1 MFETDDWLI
10 KQILLEKDRA
20 AGEKLVDR
28 YYKKIYREV
37 YLKTGDEELAKDL
50 TQESFIQILKNLHMF
65 DSSKA
70 SFKTWIITIARHK
83 VIDYMRSRQHHE
95 IMMTE
100 ILEDYEQED
109 SVNLEQQVA
118 DRMAAARVENL
129 LETEEAES
137 IDIFRM
143 KAQQGYSFSEV
154 SSATGMAGSSVKKR
168 YYSVVKKLRKELR
181 DYE

>member
-20 AGEKLVDR
+20 AGEKLVER

-50 TQESFIQILKNLHMF
+50 TQESFIQILRNLHMF

-70 SFKTWIITIARHK
+70 SFKTWIITIARNK

-95 IMMTE
+95 MIMTE

-109 SVNLEQQVA
+109 SLNLEQQVT
-118 DRMAAARVENL
+118 DRMAAAEVEDF
-129 LETEEAES
+129 LETEDGQNS
-137 IDIFRM
+137 DIFRM
-143 KAQQGYSFSEV
+143 KAQQGYTFSEV
-154 SSATGMAGSSVKKR
+154 SSMTGMTGSTVKNR

>member
-10 KQILLEKDRA
+10 KQILLKKDRA
-20 AGEKLVDR
+20 AGEKLVER

-70 SFKTWIITIARHK
+70 AFKTWIVTIARNK

-95 IMMTE
+95 IMMTDV
-100 ILEDYEQED
+100 LEDYEQED
-109 SVNLEQQVA
+109 SVNIEQQAV
-118 DRMAAARVENL
+118 DRMAAQQVENL
-129 LETEEAES
+129 LETEKTENK
-137 IDIFRM
+137 DIFRM
-143 KAQQGYSFSEV
+143 KAQQGYTFSEV
-154 SSATGMAGSSVKKR
+154 SSMTGMADSSVKNR
-168 YYSVVKKLRKELR
+168 YYSIVKKLRKELR